1 MPTED
6 QNFQPQQEAGPTGP
20 TGPRGPIGPRGQQG
34 RKGATGPIGP
44 TGPTGAGTTGPTGPT
59 GATGPTGIGATGPT
73 GSKGDQGPTGPKG
86 ETGPKGDQGP
96 IGPTG
101 ETGPKGVAGADSV
114 KPTIYDYSDITTSG
128 GSPYTIFDQSLSGL
142 TTGEYYEFSIYSNL
156 EYSGTYQYP
165 YVLKLQIS
173 WGEGGSETTTV
184 NYQLGTVGVPP
195 YDHFLF
201 TFTKTFQALSNPSI
215 KLTVLAIEGDGEMQV
230 SFYQISLK
238 ITPCNKS

>member
-86 ETGPKGDQGP
+86 EGDQGP

-101 ETGPKGVAGADSV
+101 ETGPKGVAGTDSV

-184 NYQLGTVGVPP
+184 NYP
-195 YDHFLF
+195 FLTYAASNNYNYPF
-201 TFTKTFQALSNPSI
+201 TFTQNFQASSNPSVEVA
-215 KLTVLAIEGDGEMQV
+215 VLDIDNSLVV

-238 ITPCNKS
+238 ITPCSSLTS